1 MLMRCIFGSPL
12 YVPLPN
18 EAIEFDVHAIVLACS
33 AAIGHLVTGTDTA
46 AFLSLLKMIAA
57 HAGSTW

>member
-1 MLMRCIFGSPL
+1 MRCIFGSPL

-33 AAIGHLVTGTDTA
+33 AAIGHLDDRNGHSCFSH
-46 AFLSLLKMIAA
+46 FLEDEHCARR
-57 HAGSTW
+57 